1 MGAIFEIHI
10 DFPVCYGLFNGRRYY
25 HRNTLTAFVLPLLH
39 KRLWFPSKILKQS
52 WGGKEVRAPWQ
63 VNFSQHFWTSEDF
76 ISTITGTSGIRN
88 RERVMLA
95 TTCEVWEMER
105 KNKIYAGAISTTA
118 MFLKE
123 CEKVKVWDIKLC
135 FKGTR
140 RSYQNNSLIKLK
152 NIFYLKNYLDNGILL
167 SY

>member
-1 MGAIFEIHI
+1 
-10 DFPVCYGLFNGRRYY
+10 
-25 HRNTLTAFVLPLLH
+25 
-39 KRLWFPSKILKQS
+39 
-52 WGGKEVRAPWQ
+52 
-63 VNFSQHFWTSEDF
+63 
-76 ISTITGTSGIRN
+76 
-88 RERVMLA
+88 MLA
-95 TTCEVWEMER
+95 TTCEVWEKER

-152 NIFYLKNYLDNGILL
+152 NIFLFKELFGQWNTTQLLKRKRVLL
-167 SY
+167 SQS